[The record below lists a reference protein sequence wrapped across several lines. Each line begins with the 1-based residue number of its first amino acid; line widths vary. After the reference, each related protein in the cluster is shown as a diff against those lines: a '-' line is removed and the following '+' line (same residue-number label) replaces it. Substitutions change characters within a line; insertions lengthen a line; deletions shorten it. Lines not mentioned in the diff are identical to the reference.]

1 MSAAGPTPTHSLS
14 LHRRLSRL
22 RHRAAAWAWFR
33 LKSRIGGLPWLFYPL
48 HLAMTGPKW
57 RTLEVRADSALVI
70 EGAMRCATSYAAAAV
85 YVSQPGK
92 IHVAH
97 HLHVPAQIMRAAKL
111 GVPALV
117 LTREPEAAVRSLL
130 LYDPHLDAAG
140 ALAAYR
146 SFYAGCLPYAGDFVV
161 ATFAEATG
169 DMAGVLAQ
177 INARFGTAFAPY
189 RASPEEAARV
199 EAVLERNNRT
209 RSGGNPFT
217 SYLPNPVKEAAKRRI
232 DLSDHARELEACQAL
247 YARYRELAVRP

>member
-1 MSAAGPTPTHSLS
+1 MNAAAATPSLR
-14 LHRRLSRL
+14 RRLSKL
-22 RHRAAAWAWFR
+22 RYRAAAWAWFR
-33 LKSRIGGLPWLFYPL
+33 VKSRIGGIPALFYPL
-48 HLAMTGPKW
+48 HLAVTGPKW
-57 RTLEVRADSALVI
+57 RSLEVRAGSDLVI

-85 YVSQPGK
+85 YVSQPGE

-140 ALAAYR
+140 ALEAYR
-146 SFYAGCLPYAGDFVV
+146 SFYAGCLPYADHFVA
-161 ATFAEATG
+161 ATFEEATG
-169 DMAGVLAQ
+169 DMAGVLAR
-177 INARFGTAFAPY
+177 INARFGTDFAPF
-189 RASPEEAARV
+189 RAGPEEVARV

-232 DLSDHARELEACQAL
+232 DLEPHAERLDVCRAL
-247 YARYRELAVRP
+247 HTRYRELAARP